1 MSEKIFG
8 YARVSTSHQKL
19 KRQRDNILSV
29 YPNAKMYEEAF
40 TGTKMTR
47 PEWSRLMKQVRSGDT
62 IVFDEV
68 SRMSRDAEEGYKT
81 YEDLYNKG
89 INLVFLKESTLNT
102 ENFRQTQQIAT
113 TGVDIA
119 DVYIEATNKVLMM
132 LAEKQIKKAFETA
145 EHEVEFIHLRTS
157 EGVRKAQEAGKIVG
171 REKGTKVTT
180 KKSVDTKELI
190 KKHSKDFGG
199 SLSDAEVIK
208 IAGISRNSYYK
219 YKREL
224 KYEA

>member
-68 SRMSRDAEEGYKT
+68 SRMSRDAEEGYKA

-132 LAEKQIKKAFETA
+132 LAEKQIKK
-145 EHEVEFIHLRTS
+145 L
-157 EGVRKAQEAGKIVG
+157 
-171 REKGTKVTT
+171 
-180 KKSVDTKELI
+180 
-190 KKHSKDFGG
+190 
-199 SLSDAEVIK
+199 
-208 IAGISRNSYYK
+208 
-219 YKREL
+219 L
-224 KYEA
+224 KLLNMK